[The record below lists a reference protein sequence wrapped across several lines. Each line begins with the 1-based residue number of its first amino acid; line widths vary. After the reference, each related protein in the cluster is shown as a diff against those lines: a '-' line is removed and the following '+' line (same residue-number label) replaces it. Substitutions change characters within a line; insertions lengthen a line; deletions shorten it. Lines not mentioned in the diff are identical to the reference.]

1 MREIVIT
8 VSIAPKSQGT
18 RKLMWSM
25 DPLCHGLSNFPT
37 FNLSSLLVSKW
48 FKPLVGAGTVFRGG
62 RPRVGYLYSIFL
74 PVVYFTNGSFNV
86 PPMFCCKS
94 LTFQSGG
101 NEKPSSNLKA
111 ECLGQKLSQK
121 MTLWSFCLHVPSS
134 WQMWTYLGSTLEIL
148 LGWKPTYDPGKV
160 AVSFCLA
167 ERLIQTWIINP
178 GILLGGHSSFPG
190 APVIFIL

>member
-134 WQMWTYLGSTLEIL
+134 WQMWTYLGGF
-148 LGWKPTYDPGKV
+148 GWFYLCSSIVFKLMVRSLHDFIKWV
-160 AVSFCLA
+160 
-167 ERLIQTWIINP
+167 QTSI
-178 GILLGGHSSFPG
+178 
-190 APVIFIL
+190 